1 MVAMPDNGRQR
12 SAYDSGLVMGD
23 ALFAGVAMTVTGPLS
38 VLLGI
43 TGITRD
49 SVFSPPGYAY
59 RFDLTS
65 WGWIHLVMGVAL
77 FIVGVG
83 ILLDKGWAR
92 RAGIVVAGISLITQF
107 MFVPYYPVWS
117 IIVMTF
123 DLLIVWA
130 LSRTF
135 HPGAGAGR

>member
-1 MVAMPDNGRQR
+1 MPDNGRQR

>member
-1 MVAMPDNGRQR
+1 
-12 SAYDSGLVMGD
+12 MGD

>member
-1 MVAMPDNGRQR
+1 MPDNGRQR

-23 ALFAGVAMTVTGPLS
+23 ALFAGVAMTVSGPLS

-65 WGWIHLVMGVAL
+65 WGWIHLVIGVAL

-92 RAGIVVAGISLITQF
+92 RAGIVVAGISVITQF

-130 LSRTF
+130 LSRSL
-135 HPGAGAGR
+135 HPAASAGR